1 MKRTTVVASL
11 AATLAAPA
19 PRVHAGLTAGS
30 TWSESIKQRLDVVDL
45 SSSPTPD
52 VAADVTRQQ
61 RQQVR
66 GQQQQIE
73 ELRDELVRRTVP
85 WFVFCEADAAA
96 ALARSNSTAGDAVR
110 KNCGWIPP
118 PPPSPPPPVS
128 PPPPPPPPAPPSS
141 PPPPSP
147 PSPPSSPPPKLS
159 EGGVAAVNVTVGVLG
174 AAAAVLA
181 AFGAWRCC
189 CRRALREM
197 AGLPDEQGFVM
208 ESF

>member
-1 MKRTTVVASL
+1 MKRSTVVASL

-19 PRVHAGLTAGS
+19 PRPAQAHLTAGS

-52 VAADVTRQQ
+52 VVADVTLQH

-96 ALARSNSTAGDAVR
+96 ALA
-110 KNCGWIPP
+110 
-118 PPPSPPPPVS
+118 
-128 PPPPPPPPAPPSS
+128 
-141 PPPPSP
+141 
-147 PSPPSSPPPKLS
+147 
-159 EGGVAAVNVTVGVLG
+159 
-174 AAAAVLA
+174 
-181 AFGAWRCC
+181 
-189 CRRALREM
+189 
-197 AGLPDEQGFVM
+197 
-208 ESF
+208 